1 MPVIE
6 CGLLNLDAKYIEDEH
21 KYDNYFLYYI
31 SDHIYNNCQNS
42 LEDFYLTTSNFN
54 PKGIL
59 EIPIQLYGD
68 FKIIFKNTYEKNI
81 DKFIR
86 KINTMRDNFGIPFLS
101 VRLFATKAELKK
113 IYNIEYFSEIKDILV
128 AKIITGDE
136 FRLQIELQNEK

>member
-6 CGLLNLDAKYIEDEH
+6 CSLLDLDAKHIEDEH

-42 LEDFYLTTSNFN
+42 LEDFYLTTGNFD

-59 EIPIQLYGD
+59 EIPLQLYGD

-81 DKFIR
+81 DEFIR

-113 IYNIEYFSEIKDILV
+113 LYNVKYFSEIKSIL
-128 AKIITGDE
+128 IIKLKNGKD
-136 FRLQIELQNEK
+136 FKLVLDDNS